1 MRSSIQ
7 GTELL
12 TLCHNVNER
21 STTLRLQVWVN
32 VTFLSTRIYLYKK
45 KKRWKFILWFRKN
58 RQLYFCLHISTFFFL
73 TQAKYTCIQ
82 IHTVWHA
89 FTLWQIFWA
98 CLDGIHSVVRYRWQR
113 ASEVRA
119 RYLSLD
125 ALLGKGGCEPG
136 QSFLLWLGI
145 RM

>member
-45 KKRWKFILWFRKN
+45 RKGKN
-58 RQLYFCLHISTFFFL
+58 SYYDFVKTGNSTSVYIFLPSFFL

-82 IHTVWHA
+82 LNTVWHA